1 MRVNIY
7 YGGRGLIDDP
17 TLYVLEKI
25 TKVLDELRVTVERY
39 NLYEDKRAITVLPK
53 TLKEADGVILAAS
66 LEWFGFGGFLHQF
79 LDACWLYGDKEKL
92 SHMYMM
98 PVVMATTYG
107 EREAEYSLIRAW
119 EMLGGVPGEG
129 ICAYVD
135 NHVEFEMNAQFGLM
149 IEKKTE
155 NF

>member
-107 EREAEYSLIRAW
+107 EREF
-119 EMLGGVPGEG
+119 P
-129 ICAYVD
+129 
-135 NHVEFEMNAQFGLM
+135 Q
-149 IEKKTE
+149 EKRS
-155 NF
+155 

>member
-79 LDACWLYGDKEKL
+79 WMHAGC
-92 SHMYMM
+92 
-98 PVVMATTYG
+98 MATKKNF
-107 EREAEYSLIRAW
+107 
-119 EMLGGVPGEG
+119 P
-129 ICAYVD
+129 IC
-135 NHVEFEMNAQFGLM
+135 
-149 IEKKTE
+149 I
-155 NF
+155 

>member
-53 TLKEADGVILAAS
+53 TLKEADGLDLAVFCISFWMHA
-66 LEWFGFGGFLHQF
+66 G
-79 LDACWLYGDKEKL
+79 C
-92 SHMYMM
+92 
-98 PVVMATTYG
+98 MATKKNF
-107 EREAEYSLIRAW
+107 
-119 EMLGGVPGEG
+119 P
-129 ICAYVD
+129 IC
-135 NHVEFEMNAQFGLM
+135 
-149 IEKKTE
+149 I
-155 NF
+155 

>member
-66 LEWFGFGGFLHQF
+66 LEWFGFGGVFCISFWMH
-79 LDACWLYGDKEKL
+79 AGC
-92 SHMYMM
+92 
-98 PVVMATTYG
+98 MATKKNF
-107 EREAEYSLIRAW
+107 
-119 EMLGGVPGEG
+119 P
-129 ICAYVD
+129 IC
-135 NHVEFEMNAQFGLM
+135 
-149 IEKKTE
+149 I
-155 NF
+155 

>member
-66 LEWFGFGGFLHQF
+66 LEWFGWRFSASVFGCMLAVWRQRKTFPYVY
-79 LDACWLYGDKEKL
+79 DAGCDGDN
-92 SHMYMM
+92 
-98 PVVMATTYG
+98 VWG
-107 EREAEYSLIRAW
+107 ERGRVFSDSRMGNAW
-119 EMLGGVPGEG
+119 RCAGRRYLC
-129 ICAYVD
+129 ICR
-135 NHVEFEMNAQFGLM
+135 
-149 IEKKTE
+149 
-155 NF
+155 

>member
-79 LDACWLYGDKEKL
+79 LDACWLYGDN
-92 SHMYMM
+92 
-98 PVVMATTYG
+98 VWG
-107 EREAEYSLIRAW
+107 ERGRVFSDPRMGNAW
-119 EMLGGVPGEG
+119 RCAGRRYLC
-129 ICAYVD
+129 ICR
-135 NHVEFEMNAQFGLM
+135 
-149 IEKKTE
+149 
-155 NF
+155 

>member
-1 MRVNIY
+1 MTKVNIY

-66 LEWFGFGGFLHQF
+66 LEWFGFGGCMLAVWRQRKTFPYVY
-79 LDACWLYGDKEKL
+79 DAGCDGDN
-92 SHMYMM
+92 
-98 PVVMATTYG
+98 VWG
-107 EREAEYSLIRAW
+107 ERGRVFSDPRMGNAW
-119 EMLGGVPGEG
+119 RCAGRRYLC
-129 ICAYVD
+129 ICR
-135 NHVEFEMNAQFGLM
+135 
-149 IEKKTE
+149 
-155 NF
+155 